1 MMTHNSQ
8 IGVNQNN
15 VEVLFALLLI
25 YVKEKIIDKL
35 RLDTW
40 KENKEEKKN

>member
-1 MMTHNSQ
+1 MTHDSQ
-8 IGVNQNN
+8 IGVNQKNAG
-15 VEVLFALLLI
+15 VLFALLLI
-25 YVKEKIIDKL
+25 YVKENIIDKL